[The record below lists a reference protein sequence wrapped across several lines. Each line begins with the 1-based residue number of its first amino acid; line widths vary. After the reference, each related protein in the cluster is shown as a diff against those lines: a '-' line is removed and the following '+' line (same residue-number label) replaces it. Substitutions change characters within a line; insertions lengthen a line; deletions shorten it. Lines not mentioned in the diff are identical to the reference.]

1 MSTTCSDFFN
11 CYKVTVTLSSNS
23 SLDITTTAEITSAD
37 IFDRVFSLLL
47 AVAALLSCAVNIL
60 NLIVF
65 IRLIRRSHKLS
76 PIYHILATITAID
89 AIFGFW
95 KCLVLVI
102 TYARSAQSTGWT
114 LFEKFVT
121 TLSLYPKGYT
131 SIVSSWLL
139 TSALI
144 IYLSSTRSTQQ

>member
-11 CYKVTVTLSSNS
+11 CYEVTVTLPSNS

-37 IFDRVFSLLL
+37 IFNRVFSLLL

-65 IRLIRRSHKLS
+65 IRLIRQSHKLS

-89 AIFGFW
+89 AIFGF
-95 KCLVLVI
+95 
-102 TYARSAQSTGWT
+102 
-114 LFEKFVT
+114 
-121 TLSLYPKGYT
+121 
-131 SIVSSWLL
+131 
-139 TSALI
+139 
-144 IYLSSTRSTQQ
+144 